1 MPSDSKQRESPLQ
14 TSSPMAEAK
23 RGSKPVKRSH
33 KSKRQAYMKAEKP
46 PTLRAFRS
54 FFSCK
59 DYRVVEGNK
68 RKCKRIVCSGSL
80 CSLKGS
86 SGVVRPEATSP
97 EVYKKMASSRWLK
110 APPNETN
117 RAVSNSSY
125 SFNSSASIT
134 APSSSSS
141 SLSSSSSSL
150 GGSFRGKHLRRFS
163 GCYECHVAVDPVNG
177 VSRAPSMRATICPCP
192 DCGEIFMK
200 PETLELHQAVRHA
213 VSELGPDDTSRNI
226 VEIIFQS
233 SWLKKEPPVCKID
246 RILKVRSTQKTIA
259 EFEIYRDSIKSRAN
273 KVAKKHPRCIAD
285 GNELLRF
292 HCTTFACSLGLS
304 GSTNLCQSAPQCNV
318 CSIIRDGFK
327 MDSLGKI
334 QTMAT
339 SGRAHDMARIASGD
353 AKRAML
359 VCRVIAGRVKKSQDA
374 LEECDSVANQ
384 AGVVY
389 SNLDE
394 LFVFDP
400 KAILPCFVVVYSDY

>member
-1 MPSDSKQRESPLQ
+1 
-14 TSSPMAEAK
+14 MAEEW
-23 RGSKPVKRSH
+23 RRSKPLKRSH
-33 KSKRQAYMKAEKP
+33 KSKKQADMKVEKP

-59 DYRVVEGNK
+59 DYQVVQGNK
-68 RKCKRIVCSGSL
+68 RKCKSIVCSGSL
-80 CSLKGS
+80 CSLKDS
-86 SGVVRPEATSP
+86 SSVIRPETTPP
-97 EVYKKMASSRWLK
+97 EVYKKMASSRSFK
-110 APPNETN
+110 TPPNETN
-117 RAVSNSSY
+117 RAVSTSCS

-134 APSSSSS
+134 APSSSSSS

-163 GCYECHVAVDPVNG
+163 GCYECHVALDPTNG
-177 VSRAPSMRATICPCP
+177 VSRAPSSICPCP

-200 PETLELHQAVRHA
+200 PESLELHQAVRHA

-226 VEIIFQS
+226 VDIIFQS
-233 SWLKKEPPVCKID
+233 SWLKKEPPMCKID
-246 RILKVRSTQKTIA
+246 RILKVHSTQKTIV
-259 EFEIYRDSIKSRAN
+259 EFENYRDSIKSRAN

-292 HCTTFACSLGLS
+292 HCTTFACSLGLN
-304 GSTNLCQSAPQCNV
+304 GSTNLCQSVPQCHV
-318 CSIIRDGFK
+318 CSIIRNGFK
-327 MDSLGKI
+327 IDSLGKI

-339 SGRAHDMARIASGD
+339 SGRAHDMAQIASDD

-384 AGVVY
+384 AGIY